1 MTAGGAVGILGG
13 TFDPIHLAHLR
24 LAQEAADTL
33 GLVEVRLV
41 PSATPPHRQT
51 PMASAEHRLAMVRLA
66 IADNRRL
73 VADDRELRRDAPS
86 YTVDTLESLRAE
98 FGPRRPLCLVMGADA
113 FVLLETWSRWKT
125 LFELAHVAVAHRP
138 GYPPARWADHMGQ
151 TLAGELERRHTDDP
165 ARIAGAPGG
174 GVFPLAITQMDIS
187 GRQIRALLAGPASA
201 RYLLPRIV
209 LDYIEIQR
217 LYRETNAS

>member
-33 GLVEVRLV
+33 GLLEVRLV

-98 FGPRRPLCLVMGADA
+98 FGPQRPLCLIMGADA
-113 FVLLETWSRWKT
+113 FVLLETWSRWRT
-125 LFELAHVAVAHRP
+125 LFDLAHVAVAYRP
-138 GYPPARWADHMGQ
+138 GHPPAQWADHMGPA
-151 TLAGELERRHTDDP
+151 LAGELRRRRTDDP
-165 ARIAGAPGG
+165 GRIASAPGG
-174 GVFPLAITQMDIS
+174 CVLPLSITQMDIS
-187 GRQIRALLAGPASA
+187 ARQIRGLLAGSVSA

>member
-33 GLVEVRLV
+33 DLAEVRLV

-51 PMASAEHRLAMVRLA
+51 PVASAEHRLAMVRLA

-86 YTVDTLESLRAE
+86 YTVDTLASLRAE
-98 FGPRRPLCLVMGADA
+98 LGPQRPLCLIMGADA
-113 FVLLETWSRWKT
+113 FVLLESWSRWTT
-125 LFELAHVAVAHRP
+125 LFDLAHVVVAHRP
-138 GYPPARWADHMGQ
+138 GHPPEQWTDHMGPA
-151 TLAGELERRHTDDP
+151 LATEFGHRLTDDP
-165 ARIAGAPGG
+165 GRISGAPGG
-174 GVFPLAITQMDIS
+174 CVFPLAITQLDIS
-187 GRQIRALLAGPASA
+187 ARRIRALLASQASV

-209 LDYIEIQR
+209 LDYIEIQQ

>member
-1 MTAGGAVGILGG
+1 MTTGGAVGILGG

-33 GLVEVRLV
+33 GLAQVRLM
-41 PSATPPHRQT
+41 PSATPPHRPA
-51 PMASAEHRLAMVRLA
+51 PMAGAEHRLAMVRLA
-66 IADNRRL
+66 IADNRQL

-86 YTVDTLESLRAE
+86 YTVDTLGSLRAE
-98 FGPRRPLCLVMGADA
+98 FGPERPLCLIVGADA
-113 FVLLETWSRWKT
+113 FVLIETWSRWTT

-138 GYPPARWADHMGQ
+138 GHPPERWADHMGDA
-151 TLAGELERRHTDDP
+151 LAGELERRRTDDP
-165 ARIAGAPGG
+165 DRIANAPAGC
-174 GVFPLAITQMDIS
+174 VFPLPITQMDIS
-187 GRQIRALLAGPASA
+187 ARRIRALLAGSASA